1 MSNDKKARGDIK
13 IRGGG
18 FSSCHESGAPS
29 SCDRRSPGE
38 QMSITADLNGNQK
51 RAVTHT
57 EGPLLI
63 LAGAGSGKTR
73 VITHRIAY
81 LISEKKIP
89 PSAIFAVTFTNKA
102 TEEMRNRVVSL
113 VGPAGKSVFIKT
125 FHAAAVY
132 ILRRHGEAAGIL
144 PSFSVYDAS
153 DQASIVKEI
162 LLGMRLDPKKIR
174 PDSIGAKT
182 AETKARAEL
191 ADGEHPSMF
200 FQKNLP
206 FDFGEIYARYHE
218 ELGKANA
225 LDFNDLLIRTVRLLR
240 SSPAAAER
248 LRRQWSH
255 FMIDEYQD
263 TNHAQYLI
271 AKHLASAT
279 RNICVVGDDDQSI
292 YSWRGADIRN
302 ILEFEKDYG
311 DAMVI
316 TLNRNYRSTRP
327 ILDAASAVIRNNSRR
342 KDKDLVAHRDDGEAV
357 VWCRANNEYGE
368 AEFVVNTILALRRR
382 EGVRNGDCAVFYRTN
397 AQSRVFED
405 RLRRENIPYRV
416 VGGMKFYERK
426 EVKDVLAY
434 MKFIANP
441 LDRVSLLRII
451 NTPARGIGKVTI
463 EKIRAAAAS
472 EGVPEWH
479 VIRDGLTGERPPRG
493 LEEFRAAIAGAM
505 DLAGRIPGLRLSA
518 FAERLIDLTGYRM
531 ALEEED
537 TAESRSRLEN
547 IGELINGIYDYETA
561 LPDAGLD
568 QFLQDVSLYTSEE
581 NPGEE
586 AMSSGGAVTLMTVH
600 NAKGLEFPVVF
611 LTGMEEDTFPHRLS
625 SDTEEGLEEERRLC
639 YVGITRARERV
650 YLTSAELRRSFNEIY
665 QKEPSRFL
673 FELPAGSIE
682 TMTHF
687 AEGYRGRFEER
698 KRTYNESHFDTDAG
712 DGEPG
717 DDAPPSRGAG
727 GPGDSRFRVRDSV
740 VHPKYGVGRVLQIE
754 GSGDN
759 LKLTILFGRSSKTFL
774 EKYTPLEKA

>member
-1 MSNDKKARGDIK
+1 
-13 IRGGG
+13 
-18 FSSCHESGAPS
+18 
-29 SCDRRSPGE
+29 
-38 QMSITADLNGNQK
+38 MSITADLNENQK

-81 LISEKKIP
+81 LISEKRVP
-89 PSAIFAVTFTNKA
+89 PTSIFAVTFTNKA
-102 TEEMRNRVVSL
+102 TEEMRNRIVSL
-113 VGPAGKSVFIKT
+113 IGPAGKSVFIKT
-125 FHAAAVY
+125 FHAASVY
-132 ILRRHGEAAGIL
+132 ILRRHGEAAGVL

-153 DQASIVKEI
+153 DQASVVKEI
-162 LLGMRLDPKKIR
+162 LLAMRLDPKKIR
-174 PDSIGAKT
+174 PESIVSKIS
-182 AETKARAEL
+182 EIKDRAEL
-191 ADGEHPSMF
+191 VDGVDPSHF
-200 FQKNLP
+200 FHTNLP
-206 FDFGEIYARYHE
+206 FDFGEVYSRYHE
-218 ELGKANA
+218 ELARANA

-240 SSPAAAER
+240 SNPAATER
-248 LRRQWSH
+248 LQRQWSH

-311 DAMVI
+311 DARVI
-316 TLNRNYRSTRP
+316 TLDRNYRSTRP
-327 ILDAASAVIRNNSRR
+327 ILDAASAVIRNNTQR
-342 KDKDLVAHRDDGEAV
+342 KEKNLVAHRDDGEAV

-368 AEFVVNTILALRRR
+368 AEFVVNTIISLRRR
-382 EGVRNGDCAVFYRTN
+382 EGIKHRDCAVFYRTN

-416 VGGMKFYERK
+416 VGGMKFYDRE
-426 EVKDVLAY
+426 EVKDILAY

-451 NTPARGIGKVTI
+451 NTPARGIGKVTV
-463 EKIRAAAAS
+463 EKIRAAS
-472 EGVPEWH
+472 SRERVPEWH
-479 VIRDGLTGERPPRG
+479 VIRDGLMGERAPRG
-493 LEEFRAAIAGAM
+493 LEEFRAAVTEAM
-505 DLAGRIPGLRLSA
+505 DLAGRVPDLRLSA
-518 FAERLIDLTGYRM
+518 FAERLLDLTGYRK

-547 IGELINGIYDYETA
+547 LGELINGIYDYETA

-568 QFLQDVSLYTSEE
+568 QFLQDISLYTSEE
-581 NPGEE
+581 NPGEIE
-586 AMSSGGAVTLMTVH
+586 TTAGAVTLMTVH

-625 SDTEEGLEEERRLC
+625 SDTEDGLEEERRLC

-650 YLTSAELRRSFNEIY
+650 YLTSADLRRSFNEIY
-665 QKEPSRFL
+665 QREPSRFI
-673 FELPAGSIE
+673 FELPHGSVE
-682 TMTHF
+682 TTSYF
-687 AEGYRGRFEER
+687 SEGYRGGFEQR
-698 KRTYNESHFDTDAG
+698 KKSYNESHFD
-712 DGEPG
+712 
-717 DDAPPSRGAG
+717 APEESATAAEGPSADNGSG

>member
-1 MSNDKKARGDIK
+1 
-13 IRGGG
+13 
-18 FSSCHESGAPS
+18 
-29 SCDRRSPGE
+29 
-38 QMSITADLNGNQK
+38 MSITADLNENQK

-57 EGPLLI
+57 DGPLLI

-81 LISEKKIP
+81 LISEKKAP
-89 PSAIFAVTFTNKA
+89 PSSIFAVTFTNKA
-102 TEEMRNRVVSL
+102 MEEMRNRIVSL
-113 VGPAGKSVFIKT
+113 IGPAGKSVFIKT
-125 FHAAAVY
+125 FHAASVY
-132 ILRRHGEAAGIL
+132 ILRRHAEAAGVL

-153 DQASIVKEI
+153 DQASVVKDI
-162 LLGMRLDPKKIR
+162 LLSMRLDPKKIR
-174 PDSIGAKT
+174 PESIVSKIS
-182 AETKARAEL
+182 EIKDRAEL
-191 ADGEHPSMF
+191 VDGVDPSQLF
-200 FQKNLP
+200 HKNLP
-206 FDFGEIYARYHE
+206 FDFGEVYSRYHE
-218 ELGKANA
+218 ELDRANA

-240 SSPAAAER
+240 SSPAATER
-248 LRRQWSH
+248 LQRQWSH

-271 AKHLASAT
+271 AKHLAAAT

-311 DAMVI
+311 DARVI
-316 TLNRNYRSTRP
+316 TLDRNYRSTRP
-327 ILDAASAVIRNNSRR
+327 ILDAASAVIRNNIKR
-342 KDKDLVAHRDDGEAV
+342 KEKHLVAHRDDGEAV

-368 AEFVVNTILALRRR
+368 AEFVVNTIITLKRR
-382 EGVRNGDCAVFYRTN
+382 EGIRNGDCAIFYRTN

-405 RLRRENIPYRV
+405 RLRRENMPYRV

-441 LDRVSLLRII
+441 LDRVSLMRII

-463 EKIRAAAAS
+463 EKIRAAAARES
-472 EGVPEWH
+472 LPEWH
-479 VIRDGLTGERPPRG
+479 AIRDGLLGERPPRG
-493 LEEFRAAIAGAM
+493 LEEFRAAMSEAM
-505 DLAGRIPGLRLSA
+505 DLAGRIPDLRLSA
-518 FAERLIDLTGYRM
+518 FAERLVELTGYRK

-547 IGELINGIYDYETA
+547 IGELLNGIYDYENA

-581 NPGEE
+581 NPD
-586 AMSSGGAVTLMTVH
+586 GGAETASGAITLMTVH

-625 SDTEEGLEEERRLC
+625 SDTEEELEEERRLC
-639 YVGITRARERV
+639 YVGITRARERL

-673 FELPAGSIE
+673 FELPHESIE
-682 TMTHF
+682 TTSYF
-687 AEGYRGRFEER
+687 AEAYRGRYEE
-698 KRTYNESHFDTDAG
+698 KKKIYNDSHFDREADTQVTD
-712 DGEPG
+712 DGVLPENAPG
-717 DDAPPSRGAG
+717 ES
-727 GPGDSRFRVRDSV
+727 GDSRFRVRDSV
-740 VHPKYGVGRVLQIE
+740 VHPKYGVGRILQIE